1 MHVAW
6 RVDRSLSG
14 HSLPFTIDYFG
25 APRSHRYESVT
36 YSGFSGSNACRSYLR
51 GKKVDY
57 PTPRSLSRPSVM
69 PYFGLNN
76 SLFTPV
82 TATFMISQLDTWLHV

>member
-6 RVDRSLSG
+6 RVDRPLSG
-14 HSLPFTIDYFG
+14 RGLPFTLDYFG

-36 YSGFSGSNACRSYLR
+36 YSGFSGSHACRSYLR

-57 PTPRSLSRPSVM
+57 PTPRSLSRPDVPILASTILCS
-69 PYFGLNN
+69 PR
-76 SLFTPV
+76 SPPLF
-82 TATFMISQLDTWLHV
+82 